1 MIYDWV
7 CALFFNLSKFG
18 SWFLCAQKQL
28 QTSKTPCF
36 TPCRNFQHFG
46 PFFRPFS
53 PLITW
58 KIKIL
63 TFKKAPGGIII
74 LHICTI
80 NDHHMMHGSWDMEC
94 NKHNFLSFWMVFCPF
109 TPLWTQKIKIFKKNG
124 KNTWRYYFTNIN
136 KSHMMYGSSD
146 MDCNGQNFL
155 SFWAVS
161 CSFTPLTT
169 QKMKILKKWKKHLE
183 ILSFCI
189 GVT

>member
-1 MIYDWV
+1 MIYDWL

-18 SWFLCAQKQL
+18 LRFLCAQKQL
-28 QTSKTPCF
+28 PTSKTTCF
-36 TPCRNFQHFG
+36 TPCRNFRHFG

-80 NDHHMMHGSWDMEC
+80 NDHHMMHGSWS
-94 NKHNFLSFWMVFCPF
+94 KRHNFLSFWMVFCPF

-124 KNTWRYYFTNIN
+124 KNTWRYYYFTNIN

-155 SFWAVS
+155 PFWAVS
-161 CSFTPLTT
+161 CSFNNPKNENFE
-169 QKMKILKKWKKHLE
+169 KMKKHLE

>member
-109 TPLWTQKIKIFKKNG
+109 TPP
-124 KNTWRYYFTNIN
+124 
-136 KSHMMYGSSD
+136 
-146 MDCNGQNFL
+146 MDPENQNF
-155 SFWAVS
+155 
-161 CSFTPLTT
+161 
-169 QKMKILKKWKKHLE
+169 QKKSKEHMKILLFYKHK
-183 ILSFCI
+183 
-189 GVT
+189 